1 MHYTTWDRSDRE
13 NPVLLAEEGP
23 ERLAVFHTATGTA
36 EVGQS
41 VWSLTVDATS
51 ATAALGDISA
61 ELSGRRSRDKR
72 LVARVAQREYAFIN
86 EASSDWVIVAANQ
99 AGEGG
104 EMKVAQF
111 SGKNSGVRKAIV
123 EFEGEATVAREDI
136 VALSWFARLILE
148 DKMSSSSVVIIAT
161 LVLASIVAVSAFLL

>member
-23 ERLAVFHTATGTA
+23 ERLAVFHTVAGTA

-41 VWSLTVDATS
+41 AWSLTVDSTS
-51 ATAALGDISA
+51 AVAVFGDVNA
-61 ELSGRRSRDKR
+61 QLTGRRSRDKR
-72 LVARVAQREYAFIN
+72 LVARVAKREYAFIN
-86 EASSDWVIVAANQ
+86 EASSDWVIVAGSRQ
-99 AGEGG
+99 GMEG

-123 EFEGEATVAREDI
+123 EFEGEAAVPREDI

-148 DKMSSSSVVIIAT
+148 DKVSSSSAAIIAT
-161 LVLASIVAVSAFLL
+161 LTLASIVAVAAFLL